1 MVGGGIFEPEVTA
14 RTMGADPARC
24 ALDQGRRAAFEPA
37 NNALILDGCRVVR
50 YNRLIV
56 APGLKLDWD
65 AIEGL
70 VETLG
75 RNGVTSNYR
84 YDLAPYTWEA
94 GEGHEAGK
102 AIFTQPPM
110 PIKCAGAPQ
119 KALYLSG
126 DHWYKSGVL
135 KDIDIEFCNAGGVL
149 FGVKDYVPALEEIH
163 RQIQRHLSFMHN
175 LVRID
180 GPAKKAW
187 FEVTDAGYNKERIVE
202 KSSST

>member
-1 MVGGGIFEPEVTA
+1 MASLIPRGVSWIKAAV
-14 RTMGADPARC
+14 
-24 ALDQGRRAAFEPA
+24 AAFEPE

-70 VETLG
+70 PETLG

-84 YDLAPYTWEA
+84 YDLAPYTWELVK
-94 GEGHEAGK
+94 GLKKGR

-126 DHWYKSGVL
+126 DHWFKSGNL
-135 KDIDIEFCNAGGVL
+135 DNIDIEFCNAGGVL
-149 FGVKDYVPALEEIH
+149 FGVKDYVPALENTSRSTMPSSASCTIWSGSTA
-163 RQIQRHLSFMHN
+163 RRKGLVCGPMPTATRRSLRNLS
-175 LVRID
+175 
-180 GPAKKAW
+180 
-187 FEVTDAGYNKERIVE
+187 T
-202 KSSST
+202 